1 MIQKKIS
8 GTEKMASKRRRSA
21 ITRIQEDPVDVT
33 DRVPDKVNNKR
44 PRIEPFNKF
53 LNVTIVNQTD
63 PGIYLHLDHNYGHD
77 YVTVGHYVY
86 RVNYVDW
93 IDVNAIGLNVIQ
105 QQDLRKFIFKNKVM
119 VSNFESHRIDYIDE
133 LKLRITLFNSVRYY
147 LKLNYQDISDHI
159 IAILADHIVH
169 VNQEI
174 LIPHGDDL
182 LIVTVL
188 EADTNQMGRVTW
200 TSQIDIQAETSDI
213 VIYKQVIKIP
223 GDRVY
228 ATIGRLE
235 RTEAS
240 IDPNYG
246 PMILDKDELGR
257 KIHRRL
263 TAKKFVDN
271 KDITLYLAGEKHLQV
286 TIKVDPTLSE
296 TNRETNYVYLYELEG
311 SEPIH
316 LNSTCK
322 KVILTSGSEMA
333 TKVQLN
339 VTECKIVNGPSSDS
353 SLIHA
358 GSLID
363 QIKSTMLLLTQGYT
377 FSLPVMGTDGVMRKM
392 TYKVA
397 SILPH
402 SSDKKA
408 YCLNEETKIR
418 LNLDKQNKSVHLYDN
433 LVPVPLHDV
442 TFKVKKAR
450 SSGKSPLS
458 IFASADDDVKELVV
472 DHGKLEKQLRQVFP
486 KLTTIKNRINLT
498 YQGEDLVIKVI
509 GMKFETDVKTKYNR
523 LGEITS
529 DTTFTFKVSEKDKS
543 VTLNKTIDASADPV
557 AEMEKYVGG
566 LSDQLKTIVRTLLL
580 SRGKLKVEF
589 EKRGIKPARGMI
601 LYGPP
606 GNGKTTL
613 ARNIGKIFGCEG
625 DRFKLIS
632 GPEVFNK
639 WVGSSEKN
647 VRKLFEPAK
656 EAWKKYGN
664 ESPLYM
670 IVIDEIDAM
679 LPARG
684 QSSGNPVRDS
694 VVNQFLAE
702 LDGLVQFD
710 NLICIGL
717 TNRLELLDSAV
728 TRPGRLGTHIEIG
741 MPSKEGRKKIFAI
754 HSRKLQE
761 TERLDNVSLD
771 DLARETDGFSGAE
784 IESVIERASSYS
796 LERLSELKDTD
807 AEVIAKVGKVTM
819 TDLTKAIGEIR
830 AAGKEKGPYMPM
842 YM

>member
-1 MIQKKIS
+1 
-8 GTEKMASKRRRSA
+8 MASKRRRAA
-21 ITRIQEDPVDVT
+21 ITRTQDDPAETLNLTQAT
-33 DRVPDKVNNKR
+33 DSCDTVEFTENKR
-44 PRIEPFNKF
+44 LRTEPFNKF
-53 LNVTIVNQTD
+53 LHVTIVNQAD
-63 PGIYLHLDHNYGHD
+63 PGVYLHMDHDMGHQ
-77 YVTVGHYVY
+77 YVTIGHYAY
-86 RVNYVDW
+86 RANYVDW
-93 IDVNAIGLNVIQ
+93 IEPNAIGLNVIQ

-119 VSNFESHRIDYIDE
+119 VSNFDSHRVDHISE
-133 LKLRITLFNSVRYY
+133 LKLRITLFNTVRYY
-147 LKLNYQDISDHI
+147 LKLNYQDIADHILGMLMDHI
-159 IAILADHIVH
+159 IH

-174 LIPHGDDL
+174 LIPNGDDL

-188 EADTNQMGRVTW
+188 EADMNQLGMVSWST
-200 TSQIDIQAETSDI
+200 QVDLQAETTDI
-213 VIYKQVIKIP
+213 VIYKQAIKIE

-228 ATIGRLE
+228 ATIVKLD

-240 IDPNYG
+240 PDPNYG
-246 PMILDKDELGR
+246 PLILDRDDISR
-257 KIHRRL
+257 KLHRRL
-263 TAKKFVDN
+263 TSKRFVDN
-271 KDITLYLAGEKHLQV
+271 KDITLYFTGDTQLQV

-296 TNRETNYVYLYELEG
+296 TTRDTNYVHLYELVG
-311 SEPIH
+311 STPIH
-316 LNSTCK
+316 LSSTCK
-322 KVILTSGSEMA
+322 KVILTSGSDFA
-333 TKVQLN
+333 TKVHLN
-339 VTECKIVNGPSSDS
+339 ITDCKLMSGSSS
-353 SLIHA
+353 EGALIHA
-358 GSLID
+358 ESMINQIKTTLSLI
-363 QIKSTMLLLTQGYT
+363 TQGYT
-377 FSLPVMGTDGVMRKM
+377 FSLPVMGIDGVMRKI

-408 YCLNEETKIR
+408 YYLNDETKIR
-418 LNLDKQNKSVHLYDN
+418 LNLDKQNKSIHLYDN
-433 LVPVPLHDV
+433 ETPVQIQEV
-442 TFKVKKAR
+442 TFKVKKTR

-458 IFASADDDVKELVV
+458 IFSSSSDDDTKELVV
-472 DHGKLEKQLRQVFP
+472 DHGKLERQLRHVFP
-486 KLTTIKNRINLT
+486 KLTTLKNRISLT
-498 YQGEDLVIKVI
+498 YQGEDLMVKVI
-509 GMKFETDVKTKYNR
+509 GMKFEADVKTKYNR
-523 LGEITS
+523 LGEITPE
-529 DTTFTFKVSEKDKS
+529 TTFAFKVSDKDKS
-543 VTLNKTIDASADPV
+543 VSLNKAIDASSDPV

-580 SRGKLKVEF
+580 SRGKLKEEF

-601 LYGPP
+601 LHGPP

-656 EAWKKYGN
+656 EAWKKHGK

-684 QSSGNPVRDS
+684 HSSGNPVRDS

-728 TRPGRLGTHIEIG
+728 TRPGRLGIHIEVG
-741 MPSKEGRKKIFAI
+741 MPNSEGRKKIFQI

-761 TERLDNVSLD
+761 TERLDTISID

-784 IESVIERASSYS
+784 IESVVERASNYS
-796 LERLSELKDTD
+796 LERLSELKTTEPE
-807 AEVIAKVGKVTM
+807 AISKAGRVTM
-819 TDLTKAIGEIR
+819 TDLSKAIKEIR
-830 AAGKEKGPYMPM
+830 SASKEKAPYMPM

>member
-1 MIQKKIS
+1 
-8 GTEKMASKRRRSA
+8 MASKRRRSA
-21 ITRIQEDPVDVT
+21 ITRNRDDSVPIDVSNKVAECPKVDT
-33 DRVPDKVNNKR
+33 KR

-63 PGIYLHLDHNYGHD
+63 PGIYLHHDHNHSHE
-77 YVTVGHYVY
+77 YVIVGHYVY
-86 RVNYVDW
+86 RINYVDW
-93 IDVNAIGLNVIQ
+93 IDANTIGLNVIQ

-119 VSNFESHRIDYIDE
+119 VSNFESYRANYIDE
-133 LKLRITLFNSVRYY
+133 LKVRITLFNSVRYY
-147 LKLNYQDISDHI
+147 LRLNYQDIADHI
-159 IAILADHIVH
+159 IALLADHIVH

-188 EADTNQMGRVTW
+188 EADTNQMGRVMW
-200 TSQIDIQAETSDI
+200 TSHIDIQAETSDI
-213 VIYKQVIKIP
+213 VIYKQAITVP
-223 GDRVY
+223 GNRVS
-228 ATIGRLE
+228 ATIVRLE
-235 RTEAS
+235 RTEAA

-246 PMILDKDELGR
+246 PLILDKDELCG

-263 TAKKFVDN
+263 TSKRFVDN
-271 KDITLYLAGEKHLQV
+271 KDITLYLPGETQLQV

-296 TNRETNYVYLYELEG
+296 MNRETNYVYLYELEG

-316 LNSTCK
+316 LSSNCK
-322 KVILTSGSEMA
+322 KVILTSGSELA

-339 VTECKIVNGPSSDS
+339 VTDCKIVSGSGSGSDS
-353 SLIHA
+353 CLLHA
-358 GSLID
+358 GSLIE
-363 QIKSTMLLLTQGYT
+363 QIKSTMILLTHGYT
-377 FSLPVMGTDGVMRKM
+377 FSLPVMGTDGLMRKM

-408 YCLNEETKIR
+408 YYLDEETKVR
-418 LNLDKQNKSVHLYDN
+418 LNLDKQNKSIHLYDN
-433 LVPVPLHDV
+433 LVPVPLHEV

-458 IFASADDDVKELVV
+458 FFASAEDDVKELVV
-472 DHGKLEKQLRQVFP
+472 DHDKLEKQLRQVFP
-486 KLTTIKNRINLT
+486 KLTTVKNRINLT
-498 YQGEDLVIKVI
+498 YQGEDLVIKVV
-509 GMKFETDVKTKYNR
+509 GMQFETDVKTKYNR
-523 LGEITS
+523 LGEITTE
-529 DTTFTFKVSEKDKS
+529 TTFAFKVSEKDKS
-543 VTLNKTIDASADPV
+543 VTLNKAIDASMDPV
-557 AEMEKYVGG
+557 AEMEKHVGG

-580 SRGKLKVEF
+580 SRGKLKDEF

-656 EAWKKYGN
+656 DAWKKYGK
-664 ESPLYM
+664 ESALYM

-728 TRPGRLGTHIEIG
+728 TRPGRLGIHIEIG
-741 MPSKEGRKKIFAI
+741 MPSKDGRRKIFEI
-754 HSRKLQE
+754 HSRKLEE

-784 IESVIERASSYS
+784 IESVIERASNYS
-796 LERLSELKDTD
+796 LERLSELKETETD
-807 AEVIAKVGKVTM
+807 AEAIAKIGKVTM
-819 TDLTKAIGEIR
+819 TDLTKAIQEIR
-830 AAGKEKGPYMPM
+830 STGKEKGAYMPM
-842 YM
+842 YS